1 MRASYLIPLL
11 FKISLAASRG
21 KRIVGGVPVIEG
33 NHSFAVL
40 ISDIVT
46 GDYCSG
52 VLLSDEWVVTAAHC
66 VENSEFGDIRVHYGS
81 TVYKSMKHELAGS
94 ITIHPEFNIVD
105 YSNDI
110 ALIKVQNSIDPNDAK
125 PIKIYKNEISENQ
138 TLSVVGWGITDPDSD
153 YSKVLME
160 TSEKVISKEK
170 CKEIYSAFDG
180 EYAKNVICTGD
191 LNGKGSCYGD
201 SGGPLF
207 IKTESGDYL
216 VGIVSNGSA
225 KDERYKYMCVVKD
238 SVNLYTHVSK
248 YTDFITKNVV

>member
-1 MRASYLIPLL
+1 MRASYLIPFL
-11 FKISLAASRG
+11 FKVSLAASRG
-21 KRIVGGVPVIEG
+21 KRIVGGVPVFDG
-33 NHSFAVL
+33 NYSFAVL
-40 ISDIVT
+40 ISDTAT
-46 GDYCSG
+46 GDRCGG

-66 VENSEFGDIRVHYGS
+66 VHKSNLEDIRVHYGS
-81 TVYKSMKHELAGS
+81 TFYESMKHEIAKT
-94 ITIHPEFNIVD
+94 IKIHPDFS
-105 YSNDI
+105 YSDFLNDI

-160 TSEKVISKEK
+160 TSEKTISKEK

-238 SVNLYTHVSK
+238 SVNLYTKVSK